1 MIRNKAN
8 RRAVVPVSGKW
19 FTLLLIVFA
28 LQGCIWV
35 EDTSDLQQFVA
46 EQRARPSGQI
56 PPLPEYKPYEAFVYE
71 GSALRDPFRPQVAE
85 VVQIMDADTGIRP
98 EDDRIKDYLESYG
111 VDNLAMVGT
120 ISKINDEGLWALVKD
135 TDGEVHRVTVGD
147 YMGLDHG
154 QVQSIDEQEIRLIEI
169 VSNGRGGWMKRPR
182 NIVLPEPK

>member
-1 MIRNKAN
+1 MIRNKRSWQHSASIHT
-8 RRAVVPVSGKW
+8 RWAG
-19 FTLLLIVFA
+19 LLFVVFA

-46 EQRARPSGQI
+46 EQRARPAGQI

-85 VVQIMDADTGIRP
+85 VVQIMDEDTGIRP
-98 EDDRIKDYLESYG
+98 AEDRIKDYLENYG

-120 ISKINDEGLWALVKD
+120 ISNLNDEGLWALVRD
-135 TDGEVHRVTVGD
+135 TKGEVHRVTVGD

-154 QVQSIDEQEIRLIEI
+154 QVQSIDEREIRLIEI